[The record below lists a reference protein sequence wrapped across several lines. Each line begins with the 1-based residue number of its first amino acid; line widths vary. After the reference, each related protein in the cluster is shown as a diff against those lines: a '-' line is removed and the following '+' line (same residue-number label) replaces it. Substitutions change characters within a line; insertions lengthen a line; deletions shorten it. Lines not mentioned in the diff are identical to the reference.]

1 MTHAT
6 KEHGLRIRPVEAAD
20 AAAICDIYNH
30 YIEHTTITFEEVQLS
45 PGEMA
50 ARIEACTK
58 TYPWLVCI
66 DEGVVV
72 GYAYASKWKER
83 AAYRRTAEATVY
95 VRAGHARR
103 GCGGALY
110 AALLPAV
117 FERGYHVLLGCI
129 ALPNEASVALHERF
143 GFRKVAHFT
152 EVGRKFDQWVD
163 VGYWQ
168 RVGDAPAAAW
178 LEA

>member
-1 MTHAT
+1 MTETT
-6 KEHGLRIRPVEAAD
+6 KEHQVQVRPVQPED

-30 YIEHTTITFEEVQLS
+30 YIEHTAITFEEVRLA
-45 PGEMA
+45 PDEMA
-50 ARIEACTK
+50 ARIEACTRA
-58 TYPWLVCI
+58 YPWLVCM
-66 DEGVVV
+66 DGGQVV

-83 AAYRRTAEATVY
+83 VAYRHTAEATVY
-95 VRAGHARR
+95 LRAGHSGR
-103 GCGGALY
+103 GFGQALY

-129 ALPNEASVALHERF
+129 ALPNDASVALHERF

-152 EVGRKFDQWVD
+152 EVGRKFGQWID

-168 RVGDAPAAAW
+168 RVGDGAAA
-178 LEA
+178 A